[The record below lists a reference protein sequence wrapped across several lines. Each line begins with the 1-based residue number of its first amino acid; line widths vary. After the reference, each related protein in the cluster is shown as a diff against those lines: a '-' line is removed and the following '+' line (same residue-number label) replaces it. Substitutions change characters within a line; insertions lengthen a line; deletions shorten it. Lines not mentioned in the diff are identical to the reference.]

1 MRGKWLAVAVIAL
14 SAMVGAARIQAAEKK
29 PAVVPQDKIDKVTA
43 AMPDKPFV
51 KPAKAY
57 KVLTLT
63 TTKGFFHGSI
73 PLAAKA
79 IEIMGQKTGA
89 FEATTTDDV
98 TMLAADKLKA
108 FDAIFWDQCTGEV
121 FNEEALK
128 ASLLDFVKSGK
139 GIVGAHAAT
148 DCFYKWKEFGEM
160 MGGYFAGH
168 PFRRISVKL
177 DDPSNP
183 LMTMFDGK
191 GFEISDEIYTFRDP
205 YSREK
210 LRILMSIDWDK
221 TKPYLQGDVDKRKK
235 DLEKSSEKTKPES
248 PEELKKKQD
257 EQKKKA
263 KDLDEYFDKL
273 PRAKDNDYALS
284 WIRDYGKGRVFYCG
298 FGHDDQIWWNPTILK
313 HYLAGFQYALGDLKA
328 DATPTA
334 KLTPAPKAAPGPDL
348 EAKKAAAPRQSVT
361 VYAADA
367 APAAKPDAQGWIC
380 LFDGKDLGQWQNAGG
395 QEPGKGWVIQDGAL
409 VRSTASGDIW
419 SKQRFGDFTLDLE
432 FKTEGNSGIF
442 IRTDN
447 PKDCVQTGI
456 EIQVDKGG
464 GKEKLG
470 RNDVG
475 SVYDCLAPSKNPF
488 KDGEWNHVV
497 ITAKDSK
504 ITIVANDVP
513 IVDMDLNQW
522 TDAHQN
528 PDGSKNKFNKALKDF
543 KREGHVGLQDH
554 GAKVSYRNIKVKPL
568 TAAAASTGAAP
579 ARRG

>member
-14 SAMVGAARIQAAEKK
+14 SAMVGAARIQAEEKK
-29 PAVVPQDKIDKVTA
+29 PEVVPQDKIDKVTA
-43 AMPDKPFV
+43 AAPDKAFV
-51 KPAKAY
+51 KPAKAH

-63 TTKGFFHGSI
+63 VTKGFRHGSI

-79 IEIMGQKTGA
+79 VEIMGQKTGA

-98 TMLAADKLKA
+98 NMLAADKLKA

-121 FNEEALK
+121 FNDEALK

-148 DCFYKWKEFGEM
+148 DCFYKWKEFGDM

-168 PFRRISVKL
+168 PFRKISVKL
-177 DDPSNP
+177 DDPTSP

-210 LRILMSIDWDK
+210 LRILMSIDW
-221 TKPYLQGDVDKRKK
+221 
-235 DLEKSSEKTKPES
+235 ENAH
-248 PEELKKKQD
+248 LKGGN
-257 EQKKKA
+257 
-263 KDLDEYFDKL
+263 
-273 PRAKDNDYALS
+273 RADNDYALS
-284 WIRDYGKGRVFYCG
+284 WIHEYGKGRVFYCA
-298 FGHDDQIWWNPTILK
+298 FGHDDQIWWNPKILA
-313 HYLAGFQYALGDLKA
+313 HYLAGLQYALGDLKA
-328 DATPTA
+328 DATPSA

-419 SKQRFGDFTLDLE
+419 TKQRFGDFTLDLE

-497 ITAKDSK
+497 ITAKDNK
-504 ITIVANDVP
+504 ITVMANDVP
-513 IVDMDLNQW
+513 IIDMDLNKW
-522 TDAHQN
+522 TEAHQN

-543 KREGHVGLQDH
+543 KREGHIGLQDH

-568 TAAAASTGAAP
+568 TAATASTGAAP

>member
-1 MRGKWLAVAVIAL
+1 VTSAREGAFTRAGRTNQQKESTMRGKWLAVAVIAL
-14 SAMVGAARIQAAEKK
+14 SAMVCAARLQAAEKK
-29 PAVVPQDKIDKVTA
+29 PQVVPQDKIDKVTA

-98 TMLAADKLKA
+98 AMLAADKLKA

-121 FNEEALK
+121 FNDEALK

-168 PFRRISVKL
+168 PFRKISVKL

-210 LRILMSIDWDK
+210 LRILMSIDW
-221 TKPYLQGDVDKRKK
+221 
-235 DLEKSSEKTKPES
+235 ENAH
-248 PEELKKKQD
+248 LKGGN
-257 EQKKKA
+257 
-263 KDLDEYFDKL
+263 
-273 PRAKDNDYALS
+273 RADNDYALS
-284 WIRDYGKGRVFYCG
+284 WIRDYGKGRVFYCA

-348 EAKKAAAPRQSVT
+348 EAKKAAVERQGVT

-367 APAAKPDAQGWIC
+367 APVAKPDAQGWIC

-395 QEPGKGWVIQDGAL
+395 QEPGKGWVVQDGAL

-419 SKQRFGDFTLDLE
+419 TKQRFGDFTLDLE

-497 ITAKDSK
+497 ITAKDNK

-513 IVDMDLNQW
+513 IIDMDLNQW
-522 TDAHQN
+522 TAANQN

-543 KREGHVGLQDH
+543 KREGHIGLQDH

-568 TAAAASTGAAP
+568 MAAAASTGAAP